1 MNYGKLIL
9 EKLLD
14 EKDKF
19 AETKS
24 SEIHTT
30 GEPHGR
36 SRAEI
41 DRFNILQHN
50 EDEFHFQ
57 VKFKDIDKYGI
68 VLDYISISKA
78 TPIMD
83 LDIINKKLES
93 DSNKIQTK
101 ITYLL
106 EDFKLIELDRMNKRA
121 QLRSYPPYEEEDSKY
136 YYEIVLDEANR
147 VHFQRYQYSS
157 SNKRYE
163 KITCQLT
170 LEIFERLINDL
181 VSTLK

>member
-14 EKDKF
+14 ERKRS
-19 AETKS
+19 AEPKS
-24 SEIHTT
+24 SEILTP
-30 GEPHGR
+30 GETSGR
-36 SRAEI
+36 RQGEKTKFS
-41 DRFNILQHN
+41 ILQHK

-57 VKFKDIDKYGI
+57 VRFKDIDKYGI

-78 TPIMD
+78 IPVMD
-83 LDIINKKLES
+83 VDIINKKLETN
-93 DSNKIQTK
+93 SNEIPNK

-121 QLRSYPPYEEEDSKY
+121 QLRSYPPYKEEDSKY

-147 VHFQRYQYSS
+147 IHFQRYQYSS

-181 VSTLK
+181 VSILK

>member
-14 EKDKF
+14 EKGQSAATKSKDKF
-19 AETKS
+19 YT
-24 SEIHTT
+24 
-30 GEPHGR
+30 
-36 SRAEI
+36 
-41 DRFNILQHN
+41 LQHR
-50 EDEFHFQ
+50 EDDYQFQ

-68 VLDYISISKA
+68 VVDYILIDKT

-83 LDIINKKLES
+83 VDIINKKLES
-93 DSNKIQTK
+93 HSSEIQNK

-121 QLRSYPPYEEEDSKY
+121 QLRSYPPYKEEDSKF

-147 VHFQRYQYSS
+147 IHFQRYQYSS
-157 SNKRYE
+157 SKKRYE
-163 KITCQLT
+163 KITSQFT
-170 LEIFERLINDL
+170 LEIFERLVNDL
-181 VSTLK
+181 VSILKS